1 MVRRH
6 DTFLLR
12 GGTRM
17 LRETQPQITLWDAA
31 LPPELTQLSPE
42 LARVDKIL
50 DDDRFLAP
58 YRRRFS
64 KRIGRPTIPL
74 DTFLR
79 LMYLKFRYGL
89 GYETLV
95 REVSDSVMW
104 RRFCR
109 IPLNQLPP
117 HPTTL
122 IKLVKRCGPETLRE
136 LNELL
141 VQKAREDKLIRG
153 RKLRVD
159 TTVVQA
165 NIRYPTDAGLL
176 ADGIKLVT
184 RVVKR
189 IQASGVAATVRFR
202 NSTRAAKKRLLE
214 ISKVLRRRT
223 GDARAEVDQVTAKM
237 VLIGRRVAR
246 QAGKVLSQAKAELSQ
261 AGVQCAAGVE
271 RLVDRLERGVAL
283 LQRAVAQAKQVVA
296 GNRHIA
302 DRLVSVFDPDAR
314 PIRRGRL
321 KEPTE
326 FGYKVALQEVENGIV
341 SGYEVAE
348 GNPPDE
354 KLLPA
359 AVRRHERQFGRPP
372 KELAADRGFSN
383 RRQEREL
390 QGRGVEHVCIPYRGN
405 KSAARKV
412 FERQAWFRRLARWRA
427 GCEGRIS
434 LLKRKFG
441 LDRCRSRGRAGAE
454 TWVGW
459 AILAHNLSKMAAL
472 T

>member
-1 MVRRH
+1 
-6 DTFLLR
+6 
-12 GGTRM
+12 M

-104 RRFCR
+104 RFCR

-141 VQKAREDKLIRG
+141 VQKAREEKLIRG

-159 TTVVQA
+159 TTAVQA

-184 RVVKR
+184 RAVKR

-202 NSTRAAKKRLLE
+202 NSTRAAKKRVLE
-214 ISKVLRRRT
+214 IAKVLRRRT
-223 GDARAEVDQVTAKM
+223 ADARAEVDQVTAKM
-237 VLIGRRVAR
+237 VVIGRRVAR
-246 QAGKVLSQAKAELSQ
+246 QAGKVVSQAKAELSRGG
-261 AGVQCAAGVE
+261 AQCAVRVE

-283 LQRAVAQAKQVVA
+283 LGQAVAHQSRWWRATATSPTGWSACSIRMPGRSGGGGSRSPPSSVTRWHCRKWKTVSSRGTKSLRGIHRMRSCCLLRSSAMSGSSGDRPRNLPPTVA
-296 GNRHIA
+296 SPAGA
-302 DRLVSVFDPDAR
+302 
-314 PIRRGRL
+314 RRGSLRS
-321 KEPTE
+321 EGSSTCASRTE
-326 FGYKVALQEVENGIV
+326 ATRV
-341 SGYEVAE
+341 
-348 GNPPDE
+348 
-354 KLLPA
+354 LPA
-359 AVRRHERQFGRPP
+359 RCLSDRHGSG
-372 KELAADRGFSN
+372 AWRGGG
-383 RRQEREL
+383 
-390 QGRGVEHVCIPYRGN
+390 QG
-405 KSAARKV
+405 A
-412 FERQAWFRRLARWRA
+412 RA
-427 GCEGRIS
+427 GS
-434 LLKRKFG
+434 AF
-441 LDRCRSRGRAGAE
+441 
-454 TWVGW
+454 
-459 AILAHNLSKMAAL
+459 
-472 T
+472 

>member
-1 MVRRH
+1 MPLEMR
-6 DTFLLR
+6 
-12 GGTRM
+12 
-17 LRETQPQITLWDAA
+17 
-31 LPPELTQLSPE
+31 QLSPE
-42 LARVDKIL
+42 LAKVDQIL

-95 REVSDSVMW
+95 REVADSVMW

-117 HPTTL
+117 RPTTL

-141 VQKAREDKLIRG
+141 VQNAREEKLIRG

-159 TTVVQA
+159 TTVLPA
-165 NIRYPTDAGLL
+165 DIRYPADAGL
-176 ADGIKLVT
+176 
-184 RVVKR
+184 
-189 IQASGVAATVRFR
+189 
-202 NSTRAAKKRLLE
+202 
-214 ISKVLRRRT
+214 
-223 GDARAEVDQVTAKM
+223 
-237 VLIGRRVAR
+237 
-246 QAGKVLSQAKAELSQ
+246 
-261 AGVQCAAGVE
+261 
-271 RLVDRLERGVAL
+271 
-283 LQRAVAQAKQVVA
+283 
-296 GNRHIA
+296 
-302 DRLVSVFDPDAR
+302 
-314 PIRRGRL
+314 
-321 KEPTE
+321 EPAE

-341 SGYEVAE
+341 SGYEVAQ

-354 KLLPA
+354 KLLP
-359 AVRRHERQFGRPP
+359 VPVKRHERQFARPP

-390 QGRGVEHVCIPYRGN
+390 EERGIEHVCIPYRGN

-412 FERQAWFRRLARWRA
+412 FERQAWFRRLAGWRA

-441 LDRCRSRGRAGAE
+441 RSHNVHGLGLVHHHLPGRSEPGIPWPGNRVGAHRPPLPS
-454 TWVGW
+454 G
-459 AILAHNLSKMAAL
+459 MAASDTSSVAPGVRATSISPL
-472 T
+472 GVIPYHALSGPIETR